1 MANFENKI
9 LKKKKLDKEAN
20 LKISQN
26 EMSGRI
32 FVEFSAPSAKLTLQK
47 SFQDTYEGNVEAQKF
62 AKTIKSID
70 DLRRYFGLPVIRLAN
85 KVEIKVNGETVVSL
99 TSPKEKKNVAAKNN
113 GRN

>member
-32 FVEFSAPSAKLTLQK
+32 FVEFSSESAKLVLQK
-47 SFQDTYEGNVEAQKF
+47 SFQNTYEGNKEAQEF
-62 AKTIKSID
+62 SKTIKSIK
-70 DLRRYFGLPVIRLAN
+70 DLKKYFG
-85 KVEIKVNGETVVSL
+85 IK
-99 TSPKEKKNVAAKNN
+99 
-113 GRN
+113 

>member
-32 FVEFSAPSAKLTLQK
+32 FVEFSSENGKLTLQK
-47 SFQDTYEGNVEAQKF
+47 SFQNTHEGNLEAQAF
-62 AKTIKSID
+62 SKTIKSIK
-70 DLRRYFGLPVIRLAN
+70 DLKKYFR
-85 KVEIKVNGETVVSL
+85 IKT
-99 TSPKEKKNVAAKNN
+99 
-113 GRN
+113 